1 MPRSHIRWPGPRGSG
16 RSCGREHR
24 RVRELVCSRLRG
36 VMNIL
41 KAWRTT
47 ACLSVALIAAGSGE
61 SGVAQATP
69 GTMTSGTLRPAVAST
84 SLCRSIGQVDRL
96 VVRRVD
102 ELPQNH
108 IHFSF
113 PAVTVVTE
121 AASVQDVAKVVCALP
136 RIPMGVMSCVV
147 DLGIYYRLSFT
158 AADRELPTVV
168 VDATGCQTVLG
179 SARSAGL
186 QVLRTS
192 GAGWARPWGWQRRP
206 TRRSEA
212 PAAPWGEPAAGLHE
226 PGRVVCRGHELRA
239 GIRPVAVADRGPGPR
254 RRRSR
259 RVRDPHTLTAGRV

>member
-1 MPRSHIRWPGPRGSG
+1 
-16 RSCGREHR
+16 
-24 RVRELVCSRLRG
+24 
-36 VMNIL
+36 MNIL

-102 ELPQNH
+102 ELPQNR

-113 PAVTVVTE
+113 PAVTVVRE

-158 AADRELPTVV
+158 AADREFPTVV

-179 SARSAGL
+179 IG
-186 QVLRTS
+186 
-192 GAGWARPWGWQRRP
+192 P
-206 TRRSEA
+206 TRWVAGSPNFWRRLGKAMGLAA
-212 PAAPWGEPAAGLHE
+212 PAYETFKGTGGALG
-226 PGRVVCRGHELRA
+226 
-239 GIRPVAVADRGPGPR
+239 
-254 RRRSR
+254 
-259 RVRDPHTLTAGRV
+259 